1 MEKTLASLGLLLA
14 TVLARGSCLTCETCI
29 SPGEGCNGLAHPCS
43 PNEDTCLT
51 LIGENSLGG
60 GDTTETLKTCIAAA
74 DCYAG
79 SISISTGAGVQIRSI
94 SRCCQDDLCN
104 QWALNQRVLRDD
116 VTSERRHCT
125 GHIVPPLNLNPN
137 SLRCPVCFAFE
148 SNHCEGNETLACTGV
163 DNHCVSVSGTL
174 NIAGHLSPFAARG
187 CGTAT
192 ACTLPLGV
200 GLYSAGVI
208 FTLDKVLCSPAP
220 NAGSRGKKLSQG

>member
-1 MEKTLASLGLLLA
+1 MEKTLVNLSIFLA
-14 TVLARGSCLTCETCI
+14 TFLGRGSCLTCETCI
-29 SPGEGCNGLAHPCS
+29 SPGEGCNGLAHPCG

-60 GDTTETLKTCIAAA
+60 GDTTETLKTCIPAG

-79 SISISTGAGVQIRSI
+79 SISITTGAGVHIRSI

-104 QWALNQRVLRDD
+104 QWALNL
-116 VTSERRHCT
+116 
-125 GHIVPPLNLNPN
+125 PPMNLNRN
-137 SLRCPVCFAFE
+137 GQRCPVCFAFE
-148 SNHCEGNETLACTGV
+148 SNHCEGNETLTCMGA

-174 NIAGHLSPFAARG
+174 NIAGQLSPFAARG

-192 ACTLPLGV
+192 VCSLPLGV

-208 FTLDKVLCSPAP
+208 FTLEKVLCSPAP
-220 NAGSRGKKLSQG
+220 NTSNRGKKLSQG

>member
-14 TVLARGSCLTCETCI
+14 MVLPRGSCLTCETCI

-43 PNEDTCLT
+43 SNEDTCLT

-79 SISISTGAGVQIRSI
+79 SISINTGAGVQIRSI

-104 QWALNQRVLRDD
+104 QWALNL
-116 VTSERRHCT
+116 
-125 GHIVPPLNLNPN
+125 PPLNLNPN
-137 SLRCPVCFAFE
+137 GLRCPVCFAFE
-148 SNHCEGNETLACTGV
+148 SNYCEGNETLACTGV

-192 ACTLPLGV
+192 ACSLPLGV
-200 GLYSAGVI
+200 GLYSAGVV